1 MAPEANRMSQC
12 EAKDSVTGPLFLVG
26 MPRSGTKLLREMLN
40 EHPRI
45 RFADIETELLPYWV
59 SHWPQLMPTKS
70 PGQFRRFYVECL
82 SMPFFIQNSEKGT
95 HIDCDEWLNACD
107 SLTPAAVFEGL
118 MRCCL
123 AIPSTDRLTIW
134 GDKSPSYIRHIP
146 LLLAQFPHARIVHII
161 RDVRDYGLSIRK
173 AWGKNILRAAQ
184 RWQDDVSK
192 ARHDGSDHRSNYIE
206 VRYEDLLADTKL
218 TLEAICVSLGIDFDA
233 RMLSPNR
240 VVENLGA
247 TKNIREVVRSNSG
260 KYLTQM
266 SPELAAKI
274 EKIAGPTL
282 REMNYPCDYQGAPV
296 RIPDWRLR
304 IFQCL
309 DGLNLFL
316 AGVPRLGLI
325 RSAKYNLAYFRISGN
340 RKY

>member
-1 MAPEANRMSQC
+1 
-12 EAKDSVTGPLFLVG
+12 
-26 MPRSGTKLLREMLN
+26 
-40 EHPRI
+40 
-45 RFADIETELLPYWV
+45 
-59 SHWPQLMPTKS
+59 
-70 PGQFRRFYVECL
+70 
-82 SMPFFIQNSEKGT
+82 
-95 HIDCDEWLNACD
+95 
-107 SLTPAAVFEGL
+107 
-118 MRCCL
+118 
-123 AIPSTDRLTIW
+123 
-134 GDKSPSYIRHIP
+134 
-146 LLLAQFPHARIVHII
+146 
-161 RDVRDYGLSIRK
+161 
-173 AWGKNILRAAQ
+173 LRAAQ

-192 ARHDGSDHRSNYIE
+192 ARQDGSDHSSNYFE
-206 VRYEDLLADTKL
+206 VRYEDLLADTKP

-233 RMLSPNR
+233 KMLSPNR

-316 AGVPRLGLI
+316 SGVPRFGLI